1 MIYKAI
7 IASPTIFIS
16 WFWSS
21 ALISIFKHLSPSR
34 TICDVLQSDSVG
46 FGGFLATIRFL
57 QDKIEKQRKLKKFF
71 TMKC

>member
-34 TICDVLQSDSVG
+34 TISSIICPERLNSAPICVIERN
-46 FGGFLATIRFL
+46 LAMEI
-57 QDKIEKQRKLKKFF
+57 
-71 TMKC
+71 